1 MQGPTAP
8 RRCPK
13 ARQEGGAAQNNQ
25 RPESSVGS
33 TEDCGDKQEKQDRRN
48 RALGVQ
54 AAIHLLLA
62 LLFPRCAALLVAQKW
77 EIDNL
82 LDAVQRASHIA
93 ADQSKVIS
101 IQIQYA
107 QPGCYEV
114 LKESRG
120 GPWPSKLSDFGKECG
135 LRKVC
140 EVLRQVC
147 QVTFTNLHSN
157 SSGHAHLLESHAQ
170 RKMIDLTS
178 RDVEGAIYQFYG
190 AAAVSTKGMS
200 VLSVGNIINGAPR
213 VLVITLT
220 MWTKDPTRSFE
231 LRAVE
236 SRNDDVFGLTPIAVC
251 CVLLCVN
258 AIVGV
263 MMN

>member
-1 MQGPTAP
+1 
-8 RRCPK
+8 
-13 ARQEGGAAQNNQ
+13 
-25 RPESSVGS
+25 
-33 TEDCGDKQEKQDRRN
+33 
-48 RALGVQ
+48 
-54 AAIHLLLA
+54 
-62 LLFPRCAALLVAQKW
+62 
-77 EIDNL
+77 
-82 LDAVQRASHIA
+82 
-93 ADQSKVIS
+93 
-101 IQIQYA
+101 
-107 QPGCYEV
+107 
-114 LKESRG
+114 
-120 GPWPSKLSDFGKECG
+120 
-135 LRKVC
+135 
-140 EVLRQVC
+140 
-147 QVTFTNLHSN
+147 
-157 SSGHAHLLESHAQ
+157 
-170 RKMIDLTS
+170 MIDLTS

-190 AAAVSTKGMS
+190 AAAASTKGMS

>member
-93 ADQSKVIS
+93 VDQSKVIS

-135 LRKVC
+135 RVKRGDKCVKSPLPTCTRT
-140 EVLRQVC
+140 LL
-147 QVTFTNLHSN
+147 VTL
-157 SSGHAHLLESHAQ
+157 
-170 RKMIDLTS
+170 
-178 RDVEGAIYQFYG
+178 IYWNC
-190 AAAVSTKGMS
+190 T
-200 VLSVGNIINGAPR
+200 LSA
-213 VLVITLT
+213 
-220 MWTKDPTRSFE
+220 K
-231 LRAVE
+231 
-236 SRNDDVFGLTPIAVC
+236 
-251 CVLLCVN
+251 
-258 AIVGV
+258 
-263 MMN
+263 